1 MMSSPQL
8 VSHQWLGWRAPALR
22 RLILAAAAGLVVAL
36 ALALFVAWQVAVL
49 SGWDAAALTFLLG
62 VGPMIFRA
70 DGPHTELSAMHE
82 DPTRDTARLLLVDA
96 SAASLLAVGFVL
108 GVASR
113 ASGGERV
120 ALITLATLTVVL
132 SWTLVNTMF
141 ALHYAHLYYS
151 LSLDSIDF
159 GGTAL
164 TGRPDYGDFAYLAFT
179 IGMTYQVSDTAL
191 RGRQMRRS
199 VLHQAVLSY
208 LFGVVIV
215 ATGVSIIAGLLG

>member
-1 MMSSPQL
+1 M
-8 VSHQWLGWRAPALR
+8 
-22 RLILAAAAGLVVAL
+22 LAASAGLIVAL

-49 SGWDAAALTFLLG
+49 SGWDAAALTFLLA

-70 DGPHTELSAMHE
+70 DGPHTERSAMHE
-82 DPTRDTARLLLVDA
+82 DTTRDTARLLLVDA

-113 ASGGERV
+113 ERGGERV

-141 ALHYAHLYYS
+141 TLHYAHLYYS
-151 LSLDSIDF
+151 LSPESIDF
-159 GGTAL
+159 GEPAVTE
-164 TGRPDYGDFAYLAFT
+164 RPDYGDFAYLAFT

-191 RGRQMRRS
+191 HGRQIRRS

-208 LFGVVIV
+208 WFGVVIV